1 MKLFALF
8 LNCRTNSHHRLTYHC
23 THINAFYRSTAI
35 ASLQYGP
42 IQIVDSTFQ
51 PGGGGSFTLP
61 PYAGNYEVIVPW
73 RNPVMM
79 SLYVPPPIY
88 GKVVEGEHTRYN
100 SLYKQQRLIVLL
112 MRLIFLKHF
121 LYLFYFFFVQ
131 TFSIG
136 VNKARKLW
144 RRSRPLSPFSS
155 HPAKS

>member
-1 MKLFALF
+1 
-8 LNCRTNSHHRLTYHC
+8 
-23 THINAFYRSTAI
+23 
-35 ASLQYGP
+35 
-42 IQIVDSTFQ
+42 
-51 PGGGGSFTLP
+51 
-61 PYAGNYEVIVPW
+61 
-73 RNPVMM
+73 MM

-136 VNKARKLW
+136 VNKARKL
-144 RRSRPLSPFSS
+144 
-155 HPAKS
+155 